1 LDLGPTAVDPLAVE
15 AVVVMDQDLDQVA
28 VDHQAVVPLGTV
40 GDWLRFWE
48 LAAQILWTCPG
59 IVAARGIVA
68 SPGIVAGSGIV
79 ASLGIVASPGIAASL
94 GIVAG
99 PGNQRVTEREINDNM
114 TYNG

>member
-1 LDLGPTAVDPLAVE
+1 MEAAVG
-15 AVVVMDQDLDQVA
+15 MDQDQDQEA
-28 VDHQAVVPLGTV
+28 VDHQAVVPPGTV

-48 LAAQILWTCPG
+48 LAAQILWTCLG

-68 SPGIVAGSGIV
+68 SPGIVAGPGIV
-79 ASLGIVASPGIAASL
+79 ASL

-99 PGNQRVTEREINDNM
+99 PGNQRVTEREINDNL